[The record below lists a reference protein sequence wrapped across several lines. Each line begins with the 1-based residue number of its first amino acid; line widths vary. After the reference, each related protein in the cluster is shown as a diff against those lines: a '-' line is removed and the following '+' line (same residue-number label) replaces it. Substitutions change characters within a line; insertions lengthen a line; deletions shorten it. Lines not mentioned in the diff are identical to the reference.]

1 MLCNSS
7 PETREHEKRRPVYQ
21 APALKLRDQYI
32 AMTAAHK
39 GGRRYSDYPHPIE
52 KRER

>member
-21 APALKLRDQYI
+21 TPALKLRDQYI
-32 AMTAAHK
+32 AMTSPPPTRGAA
-39 GGRRYSDYPHPIE
+39 GTATIRIP
-52 KRER
+52 